1 MSNSELL
8 DEYEFTVA
16 LYINA
21 KDEETTEKY
30 EKYLRKLRIEI
41 LKRMEE
47 K

>member
-1 MSNSELL
+1 MTNTELL

-16 LYINA
+16 LYINS

-30 EKYLRKLRIEI
+30 EKYLRELRLEI